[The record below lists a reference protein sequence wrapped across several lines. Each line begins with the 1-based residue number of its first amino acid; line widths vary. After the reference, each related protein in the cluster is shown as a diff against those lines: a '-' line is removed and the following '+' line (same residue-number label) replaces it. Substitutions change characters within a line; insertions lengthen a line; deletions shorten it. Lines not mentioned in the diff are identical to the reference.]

1 MARLTGRRAAAAIT
15 LASAAIVTAAC
26 SAGGASANSPGSTT
40 DVSARVRPEHI
51 VEAPKNILAAAVPQ
65 PNGTLWVLA
74 GNPVSRGLFELDPT
88 SGQVFGSVSV
98 SSAVRSVAQAA
109 TGVIGLALGTD
120 STGALELLDGR
131 TAKVIRTVPLSAPA
145 RDVVVGSDG
154 TTFYVLTGWGSASS
168 VTIVDSQRGQVR
180 GTVPVPLE
188 AVSIAPDVQQ
198 TTLYALQRDGR
209 VSQISIADGKALA
222 TFVVGNSGQ
231 SLALSPDGLT
241 LYALKDT
248 DAAANIA
255 AVDVAT
261 ESVRRVLPAPSNCL
275 ELLVSASGSQL
286 YEVVGTAGYGN
297 IQVFAA

>member
-1 MARLTGRRAAAAIT
+1 MA
-15 LASAAIVTAAC
+15 
-26 SAGGASANSPGSTT
+26 
-40 DVSARVRPEHI
+40 
-51 VEAPKNILAAAVPQ
+51 APKNILAAAVPQ
-65 PNGTLWVLA
+65 PGGAMWVLA
-74 GNPVSRGLFELDPT
+74 GSPTSRGLFELDPT
-88 SGQVFGSVSV
+88 SGQVFASISVSD
-98 SSAVRSVAQAA
+98 AARSVAQAA
-109 TGVIGLALGTD
+109 TGMLGLALGTYR
-120 STGALELLDGR
+120 TGALELLDGR